1 MEKKEKMPFSF
12 FFSYLFST
20 FVAQNEETSKMM
32 RQKMRYFLLLAV
44 ASFVAETALAQ
55 QVFKDL
61 HEVKRKETIFG
72 IARDNGITVQE
83 LIDANPEMKT
93 PGYEL
98 KKGDI
103 IKIPFAKGQEPKDN
117 VDVMAETPVK
127 GKADTDMRKRA
138 IRIGVML
145 PLHNE
150 NGDGKRMTEYYR
162 GVLMAC
168 DSLQANGISTDV
180 RAWNVPEDADIRT
193 TLLEDHVSD
202 RDLIIGPLYTKQL
215 KALGDYALK
224 NNVKVL
230 IPFSINSTEV
240 YNNGNLF
247 QVFQNGNT
255 LNEAYSFRYC
265 QRYKDY
271 HTIIIDCNDTTST
284 KGGFTS
290 TLRRKLEQEGQ
301 VYSITNLRSSEAMF
315 KKCFST
321 TQRNVVVLNTSRS
334 QELNVVFAKLNG
346 LLMTSPELR
355 ISVFGYTEWL
365 MYTRQHLDNFYKFD
379 VCVPTTYYMDPLS
392 PRTTRFKQKYRWNFH
407 QDMQSYPQ
415 RFAVTGFDHAYFFI
429 KGLHLYGKNF
439 MGGSGMVGY
448 TPIQSPL
455 HFERIGNGG
464 MQNRSLLFVH
474 YQRDQRIETVNF

>member
-168 DSLQANGISTDV
+168 DSLKANGISTDV

-355 ISVFGYTEWL
+355 ISVFGYTE
-365 MYTRQHLDNFYKFD
+365 
-379 VCVPTTYYMDPLS
+379 CTTYYMDPLS

-407 QDMQSYPQ
+407 QDMQNYH
-415 RFAVTGFDHAYFFI
+415 AKYAATGFDHAYFFI
-429 KGLHLYGKNF
+429 KGMHLYGDRF
-439 MGGSGMVGY
+439 TGASGMVGY
-448 TPIQSPL
+448 TPFQTPL
-455 HFERIGNGG
+455 NFERIGNGG
-464 MQNRSLLFVH
+464 MMNRMIMFVH
-474 YQRDQRIETVNF
+474 YMPEQRVETLKF